1 MKKKISSKERLLLL
15 LASRGDPNA
24 FFTLISPFLKGIYY
38 NEQLEGSSHDEI
50 IEKLKSLSKTLL
62 KKLKGSEPKDF
73 EEWFR
78 KNSGYQDISFDIEV
92 ESKTDAGQAQFLLEI
107 QRYLLKNREK
117 GSSGN
122 RYGHERIPGK
132 LVLRFAIVIFI
143 LVFLPGIF
151 YFYLLSTNSRLKIE
165 YSSQNRLL
173 AFTIPFQAGEINSR
187 AAVDTISAG
196 IAVDSLATEE
206 KTVST
211 GIDTVAEIP
220 AERKVSKPKV
230 KSRPPEPV
238 TMPVSTP
245 PASEISVQ
253 RADTMPEISNISA
266 DTISRNQ

>member
-107 QRYLLKNREK
+107 QRYLLKNRDK

-151 YFYLLSTNSRLKIE
+151 ISTC
-165 YSSQNRLL
+165 
-173 AFTIPFQAGEINSR
+173 
-187 AAVDTISAG
+187 
-196 IAVDSLATEE
+196 
-206 KTVST
+206 
-211 GIDTVAEIP
+211 
-220 AERKVSKPKV
+220 
-230 KSRPPEPV
+230 
-238 TMPVSTP
+238 
-245 PASEISVQ
+245 
-253 RADTMPEISNISA
+253 
-266 DTISRNQ
+266 